1 MLPLPIPKSYTD
13 NKELLT
19 THAKIQ
25 HRNPATAEVGYSC
38 TLDELPPF
46 WTSIQARPWRFTEH
60 RLAKV
65 FLVSQ
70 DVPGF
75 PTNTNWSEIN
85 DHKEQ
90 LVEGYGKLGYKVELF
105 LDDSKSLLEMLK
117 GRADHRPVLAHG
129 DEIDGVRCTDRFV
142 SWKEIEDNIGPT
154 GLAHFMS
161 CWSHDATIDEDDGSY
176 SFRDGL
182 FHAGCT
188 AVILC
193 CNEGHHFPGESGTG
207 RIFEIERILWIL
219 GRCHE
224 VGLRNAMDD
233 YRTEYCKQ
241 SSLGAI
247 CGAFLTDHDVAAGDP
262 LWGILG

>member
-13 NKELLT
+13 NKELFTVL
-19 THAKIQ
+19 AKMQ
-25 HRNPATAEVGYSC
+25 HRNPATAEVGFSC
-38 TLDELPPF
+38 TLDELPTF
-46 WTSIQARPWRFTEH
+46 WKTIQARPWRFTER

-65 FLVSQ
+65 FLVSE
-70 DVPGF
+70 DVPDF
-75 PTNTNWSEIN
+75 DENWSEIN
-85 DHKEQ
+85 NRKDE
-90 LVEGYGKLGYKVELF
+90 LVEGYGELGYEVEIWR
-105 LDDSKSLLEMLK
+105 DTSESLLEMLK
-117 GRADHRPVLAHG
+117 GRADHRVFLIHG
-129 DEIDGVRCTDRFV
+129 DEIDGVRCTDHFV

-161 CWSHDATIDEDDGSY
+161 CWSHDAEVSDDDGPY
-176 SFRDGL
+176 SFRDGI
-182 FHAGCT
+182 FHARCS

-193 CNEGHHFPGESGTG
+193 CNEGHHFPGESGSG

-219 GRCHE
+219 RRSHE

-247 CGAFLTDHDVAAGDP
+247 CGAFLTDHDVAAGNP
-262 LWGILG
+262 LWGILD